1 MNAVP
6 AVVALR
12 CASLFAFL
20 EARLT
25 MVHAGGI
32 AELESIVSLAHRW
45 RATELEGIYRTAG
58 PRDQLN
64 ALYEHLVA
72 SESTT
77 EPEHLLEHASLEA
90 TARGRAELE
99 EVASLFRASGVDT
112 TSAECCHCASGAVKR
127 ALRNHAPLLTLER
140 HEAFIAAS
148 RSGDEDALR
157 ALKADLPPTSAW
169 LLDELLAHARAVLA
183 HEETNRMT
191 SQALAIT
198 LFVNVLRSADAMAI
212 PDSVSGEA
220 VLSALLALA
229 DPVEPAKPPHR
240 AAPARP
246 TAGVTDAAEPAKHRP
261 APGRPAALAGAAQ
274 PATHRAAP
282 ARPGA
287 DVCTDVGAEVVAD
300 AAAELADADAEAKV
314 GAQPP
319 IDGDGDAEADQDAE
333 AEAEA
338 EVEVEVEA
346 DVDVDAGA
354 VADLPVDRIA
364 VDDADAATADADAVA
379 DAVADEPVD
388 ISVDDADDDAA
399 AVEVLS
405 GDTGEGESQAADNT
419 GVPEAEAAA
428 DAGADSD
435 AEANADVDA
444 DVDPHCAETDEGP
457 VEENEPAE
465 AETAAAAD
473 AEAATDTDAEAA
485 EAEQAAAE
493 EAAAEE
499 AAAAK
504 AEAEA
509 AAAAEEEEEER
520 RRTEAAEKQA
530 ALEAAAKAAAERM
543 TEATLLRMMLEAR
556 SARMDVVGLVD
567 RRIAERELEMAK
579 LDDDL
584 ERAKALRM
592 QWHAAAYVQSM
603 WRGVLARRQMKLTLI
618 KSRAAEASKGTKWDS
633 KKRKF
638 FDSRMVWRQ
647 GEWHDEWNEK
657 LEKAETKWLERA
669 RRVSVSEA
677 DFAVTVASQA
687 DSPRMTR
694 SMPQRRS
701 RSPTGSDRSGLRGA
715 TPSGIAPRPVG
726 HWLDAEE
733 SRWQSVETDLKTPRH
748 SPHFGFAS
756 GARRTS
762 SGQKSSRRK
771 RDAAADGGGGAAPSA
786 DLGNEELRAHRPA
799 PLVTSGLVDR
809 ADETR
814 GGGKRRSHSA
824 RHCREQKK
832 RGERG
837 ETARGARTTRH
848 RRRHR
853 RRKVTPTRALDF
865 LLRHTAEDREFQ
877 MRTAIS
883 SEPTLRTIALKYLEH
898 TRGRTRMRAGQLLA
912 YFGLDRALVQSAI
925 VHNLLASFGCAC
937 AESLEYEDVLVG
949 GPAGAVAESPFRAV
963 GGGSTPNSGGEGHHD
978 SSIDFVDF
986 VIGLAALHGDGL
998 MRRRL
1003 RAGFVLFDAHDAG
1016 EVQGEQLYAT
1026 MRSTV
1031 LAAARLH
1038 AEHDHDHC
1046 SPVNVMASRLG
1057 ALVSRGQLTDLA
1069 RDNEAKIAL
1078 EELAIEAGAHGNDG
1092 PDVLRVHGFDSWLRS
1107 V

>member
-1 MNAVP
+1 MENTPTLP

-32 AELESIVSLAHRW
+32 AELESVASLAHRW

-58 PRDQLN
+58 PRDQLD

-99 EVASLFRASGVDT
+99 EIESLFRASGVDT
-112 TSAECCHCASGAVKR
+112 TSAACCHCASGAVKR
-127 ALRNHAPLLTLER
+127 ALRNHAPLLTFER
-140 HEAFIAAS
+140 HEAFITAS
-148 RSGDEDALR
+148 ASGDEDALR

-169 LLDELLAHARAVLA
+169 LLTELLTHVRAVLA

-198 LFVNVLRSADAMAI
+198 LFVNVLRSEDAMAI
-212 PDSVSGEA
+212 PDSASCEA
-220 VLSALLALA
+220 VLNALLALA
-229 DPVEPAKPPHR
+229 DAAEPASPPHR

-246 TAGVTDAAEPAKHRP
+246 TAAVTVAAELMSTHHRPAPARPTSLPTEAAPAKHR
-261 APGRPAALAGAAQ
+261 
-274 PATHRAAP
+274 TAP
-282 ARPGA
+282 ARPDA
-287 DVCTDVGAEVVAD
+287 FVGAETVADAPAQPVDAGVEAKVDAEPSADADADADAASDAAADAGTGAGGVANLPVDDISVDGAEADVEAEAAVDSDAGADGDADGDAGAAGEDVDSGADAD
-300 AAAELADADAEAKV
+300 AAAE
-314 GAQPP
+314 
-319 IDGDGDAEADQDAE
+319 
-333 AEAEA
+333 A
-338 EVEVEVEA
+338 EV
-346 DVDVDAGA
+346 
-354 VADLPVDRIA
+354 
-364 VDDADAATADADAVA
+364 
-379 DAVADEPVD
+379 
-388 ISVDDADDDAA
+388 
-399 AVEVLS
+399 
-405 GDTGEGESQAADNT
+405 
-419 GVPEAEAAA
+419 EAEAAA
-428 DAGADSD
+428 TAEAGA
-435 AEANADVDA
+435 EA
-444 DVDPHCAETDEGP
+444 
-457 VEENEPAE
+457 
-465 AETAAAAD
+465 
-473 AEAATDTDAEAA
+473 
-485 EAEQAAAE
+485 AAAE
-493 EAAAEE
+493 EAAAEK
-499 AAAAK
+499 AAA

-509 AAAAEEEEEER
+509 AAAAEAEVDAEAAVADAAADAAAAAAEEEETER

-530 ALEAAAKAAAERM
+530 ALEVAAKAAAERL

-556 SARMDVVGLVD
+556 SARMDVAVLVD
-567 RRIAERELEMAK
+567 RRIAKHELETTK

-584 ERAKALRM
+584 ENAKIVRV
-592 QWHAAAYVQSM
+592 QWHAAAYVQRM
-603 WRGVLARRQMKLTLI
+603 WRGVLARRQLKLALI
-618 KSRAAEASKGTKWDS
+618 QSRAAEASKGTKWDS

-638 FDSRMVWRQ
+638 YDSRMVWRH
-647 GEWHDEWNEK
+647 GEWRDQWNDK

-677 DFAVTVASQA
+677 DAAVAVASQA

-694 SMPQRRS
+694 SMPRRLDGNRLPS
-701 RSPTGSDRSGLRGA
+701 GSEHAGPRG

-733 SRWQSVETDLKTPRH
+733 SRWQSAETDLQTPRH
-748 SPHFGFAS
+748 SPRFGFAS
-756 GARRTS
+756 GARRAS
-762 SGQKSSRRK
+762 SGRKSPPRERN
-771 RDAAADGGGGAAPSA
+771 AADGTGGDERSHA
-786 DLGNEELRAHRPA
+786 DAGNDELRSHRPP

-809 ADETR
+809 AGENR
-814 GGGKRRSHSA
+814 SGGKQRSHSA
-824 RHCREQKK
+824 PHHRDKKKPARE
-832 RGERG
+832 
-837 ETARGARTTRH
+837 ETGSGAHTTRY

-865 LLRHTAEDREFQ
+865 LLRHTTEGREFQ

-883 SEPTLRTIALKYLEH
+883 SEPTLRIIALKYLEH

-963 GGGSTPNSGGEGHHD
+963 GGGRTPSSTGEGHQD
-978 SSIDFVDF
+978 TSIDFVDF

-1003 RAGFVLFDAHDAG
+1003 RAGFVLFDAHDEG
-1016 EVQGEQLYAT
+1016 VVLGEQIYAT

-1038 AEHDHDHC
+1038 EEHYHDHS

-1069 RDNEAKIAL
+1069 RDHEAKIAL
-1078 EELAIEAGAHGNDG
+1078 EELAIEAGAHGDDG